1 MQGWDE
7 FAGIGIECFPDWRQH
22 TMILGIGMD
31 IAETAR
37 VKGSI
42 ERFGDDFLKRILL
55 PEEIAYCIA
64 HKEPALYV
72 AARFAAKEAISKA
85 FGTGVGAE
93 LGWCDMEIRR
103 KETGEPFVV
112 LHGGGKKLFEARG
125 ATRLHI
131 TLTHSANYAAAVAI
145 LEG

>member
-1 MQGWDE
+1 MTAE
-7 FAGIGIECFPDWRQH
+7 FAGAHDRGFPNLPH
-22 TMILGIGMD
+22 HIMILGIGID

-37 VKGSI
+37 IKGSI
-42 ERFGDDFLKRILL
+42 ERFGEDFLKRILL
-55 PEEIAYCIA
+55 PEEIDYCMT

-85 FGTGVGAE
+85 FGTGIGTD
-93 LGWCDMEIRR
+93 LGWTDMEIQR

-125 ATRLHI
+125 AKSLHI
-131 TLTHSANYAAAVAI
+131 TLTHTGNYAAAVAI

>member
-1 MQGWDE
+1 M
-7 FAGIGIECFPDWRQH
+7 
-22 TMILGIGMD
+22 
-31 IAETAR
+31 
-37 VKGSI
+37 
-42 ERFGDDFLKRILL
+42 
-55 PEEIAYCIA
+55 A

-125 ATRLHI
+125 ATSLHI
-131 TLTHSANYAAAVAI
+131 TLTHTATYAAAVAI